1 MQEIPKEEKNVII
14 GRKLEKVIDLV
25 GEILAMATIILVVV
39 LLANQKWTFIKGEHL
54 LQTLETVKNFAIVA
68 VLGLKSLEFALKRNI
83 IFAAIL
89 IAIIVVAFVFVFIP
103 LF

>member
-1 MQEIPKEEKNVII
+1 MII
-14 GRKLEKVIDLV
+14 GRKLEKVVDLV

-39 LLANQKWTFIKGEHL
+39 LLANQKWAFIKKEAL
-54 LQTLETVKNFAIVA
+54 LETLETIKNFAIVA
-68 VLGLKSLEFALKRNI
+68 VLGLTSLEFALKRNI
-83 IFAAIL
+83 FFAAIC